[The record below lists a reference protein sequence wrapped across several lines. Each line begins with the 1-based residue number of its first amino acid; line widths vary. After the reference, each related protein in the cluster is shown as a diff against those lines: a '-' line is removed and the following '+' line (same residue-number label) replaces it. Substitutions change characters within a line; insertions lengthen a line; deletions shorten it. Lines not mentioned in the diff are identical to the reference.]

1 MSLSNSR
8 LAYTDCYTLLDRALD
23 EPRGI
28 RIEVND
34 LAAAN
39 YLRMRIHHAR
49 TIDRQ
54 ENKVTYPDKD
64 HPLHGRSPYDILIAR
79 IEGDEDSGL
88 LYLDK
93 QKVEIISVEPIPADF
108 QVEFKPVRMLEAP
121 KEGEWPMKDLELKL
135 EGEIK
140 VEPPPRPQIRRR

>member
-8 LAYTDCYTLLDRALD
+8 LAYEDCYKLLDQALD
-23 EPRGI
+23 EDRGI

-79 IEGDEDSGL
+79 IEGDGDTGM

-93 QKVEIISVEPIPADF
+93 QKVVILGVEPIPADF
-108 QVEFKPVRMLEAP
+108 QVEFKSVRLI
-121 KEGEWPMKDLELKL
+121 EGPQPEPQ
-135 EGEIK
+135 GTVEII
-140 VEPPPRPQIRRR
+140 EPPSRPQIRRR

>member
-8 LAYTDCYTLLDRALD
+8 LSYTDCYTLLDRALD

-28 RIEVND
+28 RIEVSD
-34 LAAAN
+34 LPAAN

-64 HPLHGRSPYDILIAR
+64 HPLHGRSPYDILVAR
-79 IEGDEDSGL
+79 IEGDGDQGL

-93 QKVEIISVEPIPADF
+93 QKVEILGIEPIPADY
-108 QVEFKPVRMLEAP
+108 QVEFKPVRMIEGP
-121 KEGEWPMKDLELKL
+121 KAEP
-135 EGEIK
+135 EIEII
-140 VEPPPRPQIRRR
+140 EPPSRPRVMRR

>member
-8 LAYTDCYTLLDRALD
+8 LSYTDCFALLDRALD
-23 EPRGI
+23 EDRGI
-28 RIEVND
+28 RIEVAD
-34 LAAAN
+34 LPAAN

-64 HPLHGRSPYDILIAR
+64 HPLHGRSPYDILVAR
-79 IEGDEDSGL
+79 IEGNGVGV

-93 QKVEIISVEPIPADF
+93 QKVEILGVEPIPADY
-108 QVEFKPVRMLEAP
+108 QVEFKPVRMIEGPKAEPEVEILAP
-121 KEGEWPMKDLELKL
+121 PSR
-135 EGEIK
+135 
-140 VEPPPRPQIRRR
+140 PRVMRR